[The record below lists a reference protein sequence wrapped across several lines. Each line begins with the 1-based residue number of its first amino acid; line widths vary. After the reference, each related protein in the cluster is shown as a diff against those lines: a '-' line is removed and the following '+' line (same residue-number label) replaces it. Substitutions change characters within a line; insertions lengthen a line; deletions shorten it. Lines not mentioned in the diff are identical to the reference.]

1 MICIDQ
7 LNDSQANVNALQDQ
21 YNQSRGNDIYTN
33 NIEHTRKVDEE
44 LNACRELL
52 RKTNE
57 EAAALR
63 KQYEGI
69 H

>member
-1 MICIDQ
+1 MHYKINIIKAEVMI
-7 LNDSQANVNALQDQ
+7 S
-21 YNQSRGNDIYTN
+21 IYTN
-33 NIEHTRKVDEE
+33 IEHARKVDEE

-57 EAAALR
+57 EAAALK